1 MRTTTTSTTPDLMAI
16 DLAECRITSD
26 TAHCVLCQWAQPSVA
41 SSRSST
47 VFQGPVRAGPR
58 TSSAL

>member
-26 TAHCVLCQWAQPSVA
+26 TAQIRTADL
-41 SSRSST
+41 SRTRHTYRCTPGAWVSHPQSPAE
-47 VFQGPVRAGPR
+47 GA
-58 TSSAL
+58 